1 MPQKR
6 SESRQK
12 GVQIWG
18 QSQPIE
24 TRLRELT
31 EEVKAFRREL
41 HEAQKKRSRL
51 GKRDERLP
59 SRPDAPGTPA
69 RSTTRKQR

>member
-6 SESRQK
+6 SENRQK

-41 HEAQKKRSRL
+41 HEAQKKSRL
-51 GKRDERLP
+51 GKGDERLP

-69 RSTTRKQR
+69 RLRARKQR